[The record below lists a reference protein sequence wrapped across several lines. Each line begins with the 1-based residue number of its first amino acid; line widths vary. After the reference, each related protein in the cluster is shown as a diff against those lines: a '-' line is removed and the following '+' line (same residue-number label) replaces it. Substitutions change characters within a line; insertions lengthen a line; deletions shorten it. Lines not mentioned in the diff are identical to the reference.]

1 MAAEPARQPAP
12 TVGRSLGMA
21 VGLCASPCVF
31 AVYYD
36 SPYNPYRSVS
46 IAVVGLAGLAAS
58 VILGLVAAR
67 LARWPRLGP
76 AAVGLLAGV
85 APGVYIGLDA
95 ATLVPSNP
103 AAAITVG
110 SLASVIT
117 GGAAGL
123 GVGIMARRARHRT
136 PWIGCAGLGLA
147 LGASTGFYLS
157 SIVLMPG
164 VAHVKLINPLA
175 GGAIGLALGHAAAW
189 GRRNRPWLGR
199 AALGLAVGC
208 CTGIWAYHVAFS
220 VDGLFDPWAVW

>member
-1 MAAEPARQPAP
+1 
-12 TVGRSLGMA
+12 
-21 VGLCASPCVF
+21 
-31 AVYYD
+31 
-36 SPYNPYRSVS
+36 
-46 IAVVGLAGLAAS
+46 
-58 VILGLVAAR
+58 
-67 LARWPRLGP
+67 
-76 AAVGLLAGV
+76 
-85 APGVYIGLDA
+85 
-95 ATLVPSNP
+95 SNP
-103 AAAITVG
+103 AAAITIG

-157 SIVLMPG
+157 SIVFMPG

-175 GGAIGLALGHAAAW
+175 GGAIGLALGHAAAG

-208 CTGIWAYHVAFS
+208 CTGIWAYHVVFS
-220 VDGLFDPWAVW
+220 VDGLFVPWAVWTVWPALGGAAGLAWAGRSGVGRLRTAAAGLAVGACTGASFGLSTCFSTGWSQESSGISTWGLIGSLVGGALGIGVWALGYRAHLCSA